1 VEDWVDETLDTG
13 TQAGKPSRTDEL
25 IGLLSNKIVG
35 QAHALEHIVPSL
47 SRRWSRTV
55 TSLLERWSQSIWMK
69 KGTDSRWWPL
79 GGCPGLRS
87 FLRRYWLWTTMKLS
101 SGGLEHMLAE
111 EGHTVLV
118 ASSAEAAMDRI
129 EETVPDILLLDHILP
144 DGEGVHL
151 AVQLM
156 KRFPQARVVVM
167 SGAQFDEEEQLLC
180 QRYDIPFL
188 QKPFVAEE
196 LLGALEAILLSGGS
210 SRSAMA

>member
-1 VEDWVDETLDTG
+1 MDETLDTG

-35 QAHALEHIVPSL
+35 QAHALEH
-47 SRRWSRTV
+47 
-55 TSLLERWSQSIWMK
+55 
-69 KGTDSRWWPL
+69 
-79 GGCPGLRS
+79 
-87 FLRRYWLWTTMKLS
+87 
-101 SGGLEHMLAE
+101 MLPE

-156 KRFPQARVVVM
+156 KRFPQARAVVM